1 MVFLIYI
8 AANKDESSCISIVRP
23 LSVLYQCAE
32 WESLLFFSLDFS
44 DFWWDTP
51 LNRCPLG
58 KVSLAGF
65 LWWHQMS
72 LLRTSVNWLARNY
85 LELKKREMGWGWGS
99 EDEERGRLKG
109 LTSSEI
115 LPRDLRNLLMSFN
128 TQLSKIKPNK
138 TAVSG
143 HGSVLLLTR
152 LLLTPT
158 PPCGMPEQLS
168 EFGHLAPDRKSVV

>member
-1 MVFLIYI
+1 
-8 AANKDESSCISIVRP
+8 
-23 LSVLYQCAE
+23 
-32 WESLLFFSLDFS
+32 
-44 DFWWDTP
+44 
-51 LNRCPLG
+51 
-58 KVSLAGF
+58 
-65 LWWHQMS
+65 
-72 LLRTSVNWLARNY
+72 
-85 LELKKREMGWGWGS
+85 MGWGWGS

-115 LPRDLRNLLMSFN
+115 LPRDLRNLLMPFN

-168 EFGHLAPDRKSVV
+168 EFGHLAPDF